1 MTTMP
6 NSEVHEP
13 MGCAYAAAADLAP
26 SLSMLQHLPRR
37 TGTSEV
43 LELRAELA
51 RLRRQVCGLKTA
63 LDMLAFGVVF
73 VGVANEVLL
82 TNAQADR
89 QLRAGKGMRLSCGK
103 LLLNKS
109 ADHQALQALLESAAR
124 PSRAARD
131 HAGGCM
137 QIAGACGHPL
147 FITVAPSHRCDI
159 SEQVTA
165 VIFISDPYER
175 TQLPADLL
183 RRCYGLTSAES
194 RLVMLL
200 IEGKSLR
207 EAAASQS
214 TSPNTAKAHLK
225 NVFAKTGV
233 RRQTELMRLLLVCGG
248 FTVSGN

>member
-6 NSEVHEP
+6 NSEVREP
-13 MGCAYAAAADLAP
+13 MGCAYLTAVDVEP
-26 SLSMLQHLPRR
+26 SLPVLRRLPRR
-37 TGTSEV
+37 MEPSDV

-51 RLRRQVCGLKTA
+51 RLKREVCDLRTA
-63 LDMLAFGVVF
+63 LSMMTFGVVF
-73 VGVANEVLL
+73 VGAGNEVLL
-82 TNAQADR
+82 TNTQADR
-89 QLRAGKGMRLSCGK
+89 QLKAAKGIRLSCGK
-103 LLLNKS
+103 LALNKS
-109 ADHQALQALLESAAR
+109 ADHQALQVLLESASR
-124 PSRAARD
+124 PSRTARTP
-131 HAGGCM
+131 AGGCM
-137 QIAGACGHPL
+137 QITGACGHPL
-147 FITVAPSHRCDI
+147 FITVAPLRRCDI
-159 SEQVTA
+159 SEEGTA
-165 VIFISDPYER
+165 VIFITDPDER

-225 NVFAKTGV
+225 SVFAKTGV

-248 FTVSGN
+248 FTSSC